1 MVFKTRIAVN
11 RIYIIAEA
19 GVNHNGEPE
28 KALRLVDVAAEAGAD
43 AVKFQTFSADRL
55 VLKGA
60 PTAQYQKEKTGETD
74 QYDLLK
80 KLELPL
86 DFYPRLVDYCKQ
98 KQIEFLSTPFDQDSA
113 DFLIKLGM
121 KRIKVPSGELTN
133 IPFLEFLASK
143 KLPMIVSTG
152 MADLQEVKMA
162 VCNIKKT
169 MDENNFKNTHR
180 LSLLHCTS
188 NYPAPLSSVNL
199 NSIHLLK
206 NEFCVP
212 CGYSDHTQGIFV
224 PVLAVAAGACIVEK
238 HFTLDCN
245 LPGPDHKASIEPREL
260 KEMVKQIRLTEQ
272 ILGEYKKEPT
282 PSELQV
288 RAIVRKSIATARM
301 IKAGERINE
310 KDLIFL
316 RPGTGIAPAKI
327 KMVIGRRVS
336 RDLAKNHILN
346 ERDIK

>member
-1 MVFKTRIAVN
+1 MNYV
-11 RIYIIAEA
+11 YIIAEA

-28 KALRLVDVAAEAGAD
+28 NALRLVDIAAESGAD

-55 VLKGA
+55 VINGV
-60 PTAQYQKEKTGETD
+60 PTAQYQKERTGETD
-74 QYDLLK
+74 QYNLLK

-86 DFYPRLVDYCKQ
+86 DFYPQLIEYCNQ
-98 KQIEFLSTPFDQDSA
+98 KRIEFLSTPFDEESA
-113 DFLIKLGM
+113 VFLIKLGM
-121 KRIKVPSGELTN
+121 RKIKVPSGELTN
-133 IPFLEFLASK
+133 IPFLKFLASQN
-143 KLPMIVSTG
+143 LPMIVSTG
-152 MADLQEVKMA
+152 MANLQEVSMA
-162 VCNIKKT
+162 VDSIERT
-169 MDENNFKNTHR
+169 MNESDFKDKNR
-180 LSLLHCTS
+180 LVLLHCTS
-188 NYPAPLSSVNL
+188 NYPASLNSVNL
-199 NSIHLLK
+199 NSIHVLE
-206 NEFCVP
+206 NEFHVP
-212 CGYSDHTQGIFV
+212 CGYSDHTQGILV
-224 PVLAVAAGACIVEK
+224 PTLAVAAGACVIEK
-238 HFTLDCN
+238 HFTLDRN
-245 LPGPDHKASIEPREL
+245 LPGPDHKASIEPQEL

-301 IKAGERINE
+301 IKAGERITE

-346 ERDIK
+346 ENDIK